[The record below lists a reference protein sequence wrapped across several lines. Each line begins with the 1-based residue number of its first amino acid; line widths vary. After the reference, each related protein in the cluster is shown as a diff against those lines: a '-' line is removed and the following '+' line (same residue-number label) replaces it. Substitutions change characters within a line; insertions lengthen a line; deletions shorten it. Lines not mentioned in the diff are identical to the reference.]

1 MNKDLMFSSK
11 TDLWSTPQ
19 DLFEKYDAIYHF
31 ETDVCA
37 LPENAKCKRFFT
49 PEMDGLKQEWT
60 GVCWCNPPYGR
71 QIGKWV
77 EKAVKSFATVV
88 MLLPARTD
96 TKWFH
101 EWCLPY
107 GKIEFLRGRLKFGG
121 CDNPAPFPS
130 MIVIFEVDVFIE
142 KGINSDNIKHG
153 KWEKAK
159 QYGTYECSCC
169 GYFDTDCSDYYG
181 SHSVKE
187 QKYCPECG
195 AKMDL

>member
-1 MNKDLMFSSK
+1 MNTGVMFSSK
-11 TDLWSTPQ
+11 TDLWATPQ
-19 DLFEKYDAIYHF
+19 DLFDKYDAIYHF

-37 LPENAKCKRFFT
+37 LTENAKCKRFFT

-101 EWCLPY
+101 DWVLPY

-130 MIVIFEVDVFIE
+130 MIVIFEVKDF
-142 KGINSDNIKHG
+142 
-153 KWEKAK
+153 
-159 QYGTYECSCC
+159 
-169 GYFDTDCSDYYG
+169 
-181 SHSVKE
+181 
-187 QKYCPECG
+187 
-195 AKMDL
+195 

>member
-1 MNKDLMFSSK
+1 MNTDVMFSSK
-11 TDLWSTPQ
+11 TDLWETPQ
-19 DLFEKYDAIYHF
+19 ELFDKYDAIYHF

-37 LPENAKCKRFFT
+37 LTENAKCERFFT
-49 PEMDGLKQEWT
+49 PKMDGLKQEWT

-101 EWCLPY
+101 DWCLPY

-121 CDNPAPFPS
+121 CDNSAPFPS
-130 MIVIFEVDVFIE
+130 MIVIFEAKDV
-142 KGINSDNIKHG
+142 
-153 KWEKAK
+153 
-159 QYGTYECSCC
+159 
-169 GYFDTDCSDYYG
+169 
-181 SHSVKE
+181 
-187 QKYCPECG
+187 
-195 AKMDL
+195 